1 MIYLDNGATTLHKPP
16 AVKKAML
23 RAMDCCG
30 NPGRGGHPAAMEA
43 AKVLY
48 DCREAASRLF
58 HCSPEQV
65 VLTGSCTHGLNMAI
79 GTLVEPGD
87 PVVIS
92 GFEHNAVRRP
102 LHAVNARI
110 TVAGRRLFDWDD
122 TLIQWEKALKKRP
135 KAAIFT
141 HCSNVFGYVLPV
153 RELAGL
159 CAAYGVPFILD
170 AAQTAGSIPLDLPE
184 LGAAFIAMPGHKGLL
199 GPMGTGLLL
208 CSCQPKPLLFG
219 GTGSESV
226 SPEMPSALP
235 ERAEPGTANV
245 PGAAGLTQGL
255 NYLLKAGPETVGGR
269 ERQQADQCIEGLTAM
284 GIRVLSGPHR
294 SGTFSILPKGDC
306 EEAAAAFSEA
316 GIALRAGLH
325 CAPLA
330 HESAGTLE
338 TGTLR
343 VSFGPDAAPHQT
355 QALLRAAKAL
365 QKRGML

>member
-30 NPGRGGHPAAMEA
+30 NPGRGGYPAAMEA

-159 CAAYGVPFILD
+159 CAAMAYPSFWTRPRPPGAFRWTCRNWELPSLPCRATRDFLAPWVPGCCF
-170 AAQTAGSIPLDLPE
+170 AAASRSLCCL
-184 LGAAFIAMPGHKGLL
+184 AARAAN
-199 GPMGTGLLL
+199 
-208 CSCQPKPLLFG
+208 
-219 GTGSESV
+219 
-226 SPEMPSALP
+226 PSARKCP
-235 ERAEPGTANV
+235 RRCRSVQSRARPMF
-245 PGAAGLTQGL
+245 P
-255 NYLLKAGPETVGGR
+255 
-269 ERQQADQCIEGLTAM
+269 
-284 GIRVLSGPHR
+284 
-294 SGTFSILPKGDC
+294 
-306 EEAAAAFSEA
+306 
-316 GIALRAGLH
+316 
-325 CAPLA
+325 APP
-330 HESAGTLE
+330 
-338 TGTLR
+338 
-343 VSFGPDAAPHQT
+343 V
-355 QALLRAAKAL
+355 
-365 QKRGML
+365 